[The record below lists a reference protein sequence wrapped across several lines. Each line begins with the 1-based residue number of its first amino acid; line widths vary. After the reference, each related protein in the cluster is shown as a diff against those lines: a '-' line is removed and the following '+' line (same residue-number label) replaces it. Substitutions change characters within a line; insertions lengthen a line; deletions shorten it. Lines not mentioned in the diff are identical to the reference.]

1 MAQVIADR
9 RDVDFV
15 LFEQLAVEMLS
26 DHERYADF
34 NRKTID
40 MIVSEAR
47 NLAVKEICPPRK
59 RQGIRVA
66 PSTDGKV
73 TVPDCYHRA
82 YEMFLEGEWLAMP
95 EDPGLWGGQGMPRTV
110 AMAAGDYFN
119 WLANYGFMMYAG
131 PDPRRSRCWWRP
143 FGRTRH

>member
-34 NRKTID
+34 NRKTIE

-47 NLAVKEICPPRK
+47 NLAVKEIYPTQQEGDSGC
-59 RQGIRVA
+59 
-66 PSTDGKV
+66 TFEDGKV
-73 TVPDCYHRA
+73 TVPDCYHRPW
-82 YEMFLEGEWLAMP
+82 EMYLEGEWLAMP
-95 EDPGLWGGQGMPRTV
+95 EDPGLWRTGH
-110 AMAAGDYFN
+110 AQDGRH
-119 WLANYGFMMYAG
+119 G
-131 PDPRRSRCWWRP
+131 
-143 FGRTRH
+143 GRTITSTAPITVLMYPG